1 MPTQQWLKPT
11 EPRLRS
17 PRIRTQAAKPPTK
30 ADDGGTPAS
39 AVEIR
44 RSPQPTT
51 QPLADPP
58 RPVSQPAPRATPASG
73 QKPEPCSRGISRL
86 TQALGKGASP
96 AGKPG
101 THVRGRGGAGRGET
115 RRRARRKGAGRPD
128 AGEGGV
134 QRPVDRRC
142 HCPDRPLG
150 LGRARMLCAGLAAES
165 GGVAVCPCACRFGCH
180 DVVGVGAR
188 RSRASGTGRAT
199 APGGRAW
206 GESREPPL
214 GRGRRTL
221 GPHGLA
227 PLGRANPGGRRLRA
241 GLGRVGMRWPGSCGS
256 RCSPTAAGALSLHQ
270 GSSVIGVPWRSRLDW
285 M

>member
-101 THVRGRGGAGRGET
+101 PHVRGPGARGRGVLTRGKAGSRDLLIAGVTAQTGPWVLGVRACSARVWRLKAAVWPSVPVRVALPVTTLWVSARGGAGPVGLEGL
-115 RRRARRKGAGRPD
+115 RRREVELGVSRGSPRWA
-128 AGEGGV
+128 EGG
-134 QRPVDRRC
+134 
-142 HCPDRPLG
+142 G
-150 LGRARMLCAGLAAES
+150 LS
-165 GGVAVCPCACRFGCH
+165 V
-180 DVVGVGAR
+180 
-188 RSRASGTGRAT
+188 
-199 APGGRAW
+199 
-206 GESREPPL
+206 
-214 GRGRRTL
+214 
-221 GPHGLA
+221 
-227 PLGRANPGGRRLRA
+227 
-241 GLGRVGMRWPGSCGS
+241 
-256 RCSPTAAGALSLHQ
+256 PTAWPRSGALTRVAA
-270 GSSVIGVPWRSRLDW
+270 G
-285 M
+285 